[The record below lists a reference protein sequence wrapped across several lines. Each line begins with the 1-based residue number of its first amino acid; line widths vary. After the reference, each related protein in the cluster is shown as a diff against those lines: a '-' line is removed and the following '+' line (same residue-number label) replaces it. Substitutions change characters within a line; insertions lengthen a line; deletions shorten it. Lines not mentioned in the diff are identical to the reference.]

1 MTFKLDSALRHLTVA
16 DADTASGMV
25 SAFNPS
31 LSRGAAAAVAPQGSV
46 QAIKT
51 FAQGKQHHWLQT
63 FTDGSSSVDVNYS
76 NYP

>member
-1 MTFKLDSALRHLTVA
+1 MTFKLDSTLRHFIVA
-16 DADTASGMV
+16 DIYTPSGV
-25 SAFNPS
+25 VYAFKPS
-31 LSRGAAAAVAPQGSV
+31 LRRGAATAVAPQGSI